1 MAGLTLDSGALI
13 AFERNERRILIHLK
27 EANLRGTELTVPAVV
42 VAEVWRGGARSARLV
57 ALFEACT
64 VEMLDE
70 TLARIAGEAIGKVKG
85 AGVADA
91 IVMASAAQRGD
102 FVLTSDPG
110 DLLRLRSY
118 FPSVKIVAV

>member
-13 AFERNERRILIHLK
+13 AFERNERRIMLHLK
-27 EANLRGTELTVPAVV
+27 EAALRGAELTVPAVV
-42 VAEVWRGGARSARLV
+42 VAEVWRGGARSARLA

-70 TLARIAGEAIGKVKG
+70 TLARIAGEAIGKLKG

-102 FVLTSDPG
+102 FVLTSDAG
-110 DLLRLRSY
+110 DLLRLRGY
-118 FPSVKIVAV
+118 FPGVKIVAI